1 MIALKVSC
9 FHYSKVDGLTT
20 DTIKFEQALLIT
32 RNKEQLKKEAQE
44 LNTELT
50 SDGKPT
56 DLYLVDPTYVT
67 VQVVDQRLYYIIND
81 VKSGILSGT
90 SSGFISPIKFRFA
103 AIN

>member
-50 SDGKPT
+50 ADGSSTGSKFQLN
-56 DLYLVDPTYVT
+56 DKFCL
-67 VQVVDQRLYYIIND
+67 IN
-81 VKSGILSGT
+81 
-90 SSGFISPIKFRFA
+90 FIF
-103 AIN
+103 